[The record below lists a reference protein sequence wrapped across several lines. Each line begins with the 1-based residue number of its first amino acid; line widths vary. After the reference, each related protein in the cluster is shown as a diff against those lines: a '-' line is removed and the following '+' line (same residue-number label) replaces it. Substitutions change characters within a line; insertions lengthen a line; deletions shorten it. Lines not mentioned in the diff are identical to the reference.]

1 MADLEHWIFLQ
12 RIEDIQNVES
22 VLHEHFYS
30 KTFMKQSVKENKKLY
45 TQKNVVQN
53 MKYMIPP
60 AQQAVLGDMRPLCRL
75 ILSSFEYHCYDS
87 YALALGI
94 AACSDSDDG
103 DGEEDGKEDGK
114 EDGEESQS
122 KEGPDSTIAKPYLAK
137 AALDE
142 QTANIIYYIAGATI
156 RAILGMFV
164 DDIQVTT
171 LLSQRLLVD
180 FETCKREGL
189 PWKKVEERARGTGKL
204 ICVTKE
210 LLDILM
216 VMETKILSPII
227 ENTPLIIHTKGRIMH
242 VVRNRAVAHGTF
254 EDITGIFQEALSTL
268 KRTNEGK
275 ALAVKQC
282 VDKLYDYYLNVA
294 LNDVVMHCL
303 PKKWK
308 NKSKQTNNVAF
319 RYLAM
324 LKTEEADSSAQKK

>member
-1 MADLEHWIFLQ
+1 
-12 RIEDIQNVES
+12 
-22 VLHEHFYS
+22 
-30 KTFMKQSVKENKKLY
+30 
-45 TQKNVVQN
+45 
-53 MKYMIPP
+53 
-60 AQQAVLGDMRPLCRL
+60 
-75 ILSSFEYHCYDS
+75 
-87 YALALGI
+87 
-94 AACSDSDDG
+94 
-103 DGEEDGKEDGK
+103 
-114 EDGEESQS
+114 
-122 KEGPDSTIAKPYLAK
+122 
-137 AALDE
+137 
-142 QTANIIYYIAGATI
+142 
-156 RAILGMFV
+156 
-164 DDIQVTT
+164 
-171 LLSQRLLVD
+171 
-180 FETCKREGL
+180 L